1 MRNTRKWLAAAALTV
16 VTVLPVSSTL
26 AADALTK
33 EQATKMALES
43 HHGKVVK
50 AYEETKKGQK
60 VWEVQVKGD
69 DGQQW
74 ELYYS
79 MDGKLV
85 EEKSR

>member
-1 MRNTRKWLAAAALTV
+1 MCNTRKWLTAAALAV
-16 VTVLPVSSTL
+16 VTALSVSLTL

-33 EQATKMALES
+33 EQVTKMALES
-43 HHGKVVK
+43 HPGKVVK
-50 AYEETKKGQK
+50 AYEETRKGQK

-85 EEKSR
+85 DEKSK